1 MKKCS
6 FSLKFK
12 ITLWYTLFML
22 VFSAVVLSA
31 MTAFTKT
38 IMERDISQRIIRT
51 VNDTAHMT
59 RKPFGKNIFP
69 PDFRLYN
76 NGVHMV
82 IYDENG
88 KVSEGQIPFG
98 IEKAL
103 PGFEEGKIQKITH
116 NGDKYY
122 IYDSRADA
130 GRADG
135 SYRVRGI
142 AALAE
147 ESYALDS
154 ATKVNIAL
162 TLVLILIASCG
173 GYFIISRA
181 FVPVNKISGTA
192 KAIIESSDLSQR
204 INPGKGTDEITAL
217 ANTFDEMLEK
227 LEKTFENEK
236 RFTSDASHELRT
248 PVAVIISEC
257 EYMTDCAESAE
268 ELKESA
274 EIVKKQAEKMS
285 RLISELLTISRMD
298 RNAFKLTPEDTDLS
312 ELVGLVCSE
321 QKEINRKDV
330 IMETDIK
337 EGISAEVDRL
347 MITRLFI
354 NLISNAYRYNKEN
367 GSIKVSLDETP
378 SEIVFSVSD
387 SGIGISEE
395 NMPKIWERF
404 YQADTAR
411 TATDSGSMGL
421 GLSMVKGI
429 AEAHGGTVSV
439 KSKLGEGSTFTFTLP
454 KK

>member
-1 MKKCS
+1 MKKRS

-22 VFSAVVLSA
+22 IFSVVVLSA

-38 IMERDISQRIIRT
+38 IMERDISRRIIST
-51 VNDTAHMT
+51 VDDASHMI
-59 RKPFGKNIFP
+59 RNPLGKVHFY
-69 PDFRLYN
+69 D

-88 KVSEGQIPFG
+88 NVAGGQIPFG
-98 IEKAL
+98 IEDAL
-103 PGFEEGKIQKITH
+103 HEFDEGKLQKITY

-122 IYDSRADA
+122 IYDSRADTKSP
-130 GRADG
+130 ADLF
-135 SYRVRGI
+135 RLRGI
-142 AALAE
+142 AALTD
-147 ESYALDS
+147 ESYVLDS
-154 ATKVNIAL
+154 AMKVNIAL
-162 TLVLILIASCG
+162 TLVLILIASGG

-192 KAIIESSDLSQR
+192 KAISESSDLSQR
-204 INPGKGTDEITAL
+204 INLGKGTDEISSL
-217 ANTFDEMLEK
+217 ANTFDEMLDK

-236 RFTSDASHELRT
+236 QFTSDASHELRT
-248 PVAVIISEC
+248 PVAVILSEC
-257 EYMTDCAESAE
+257 EYMTDCAESVE

-274 EIVKKQAEKMS
+274 ETVKKQAEKMS

-298 RNAFKLTPEDTDLS
+298 RNALKLTPEDTDLS
-312 ELVGLVCSE
+312 ELIGFVCSE
-321 QKEINRKDV
+321 QKEINSKA
-330 IMETDIK
+330 ITMETDIK
-337 EGISAEVDRL
+337 EGIFAKVDRL

-395 NMPKIWERF
+395 DIPKIWERF

-439 KSKLGEGSTFTFTLP
+439 KSRLGEGSTFTFTLP
-454 KK
+454 K